1 MGAPVVTNFHRDE
14 SPESPFGE
22 LPVLDMSTPSAARA
36 YDYLLGGH
44 HNFEVDRAFAEQVLR
59 SAPQAATFARTNRAW
74 LRRMV
79 RYLLEQG
86 VRQFLDL
93 GSGIP
98 TVGNT
103 HQIAQAAGIQTRTVY
118 VDREGVAYHHARQL
132 LDKEGATDRAG
143 IIQADLRD
151 VAGVVGHPEVE
162 RLLDFSQPVGL
173 LFVMVLPYV
182 SDEDDPVQ
190 IISAYLDT
198 LVPGS
203 YLAISTTT
211 QDKATPELRAQARAA
226 QHLYDK
232 AREPVFARTW
242 DEIAAWFARTELVEP
257 GLVELPDWRPDPD
270 PDGQPGPMMERTLAY
285 GGVGRLLPLNT
296 GHATP

>member
-1 MGAPVVTNFHRDE
+1 
-14 SPESPFGE
+14 
-22 LPVLDMSTPSAARA
+22 
-36 YDYLLGGH
+36 
-44 HNFEVDRAFAEQVLR
+44 
-59 SAPQAATFARTNRAW
+59 
-74 LRRMV
+74 MV
-79 RYLLEQG
+79 RYLLDQG

-103 HQIAQAAGIQTRTVY
+103 HQIAQAVGIKARTVY
-118 VDREGVAYHHARQL
+118 VDREGVAYHHAQQL
-132 LDKEGATDRAG
+132 LAKEGATDQAG
-143 IIQADLRD
+143 IVQADLRD

-182 SDEDDPVQ
+182 PDEDDPGR

-198 LVPGS
+198 MVPGS

-211 QDKATPELRAQARAA
+211 QDGAPPGLRAQARAA
-226 QHLYDK
+226 QHLYDQV
-232 AREPVFARTW
+232 REPVFARTW
-242 DEIAAWFARTELVEP
+242 DEIHAWFAGTELVAP

-270 PDGQPGPMMERTLAY
+270 EQPGPAAERTLAY
-285 GGVGRLLPLNT
+285 GGVGRLLPLNARD
-296 GHATP
+296 ATI

>member
-1 MGAPVVTNFHRDE
+1 MINSARDE
-14 SPESPFGE
+14 SPESPFGD
-22 LPVLDMSTPSAARA
+22 LPTLDMNTPSAARA
-36 YDYLLGGH
+36 YDYMLGGH
-44 HNFEVDRAFAEQVLR
+44 HNFEVDREFAEQVMR
-59 SAPQAATFARTNRAW
+59 SAPQAADFARTNRAW

-79 RYLLEQG
+79 CYLLDHG

-103 HQIAQAAGIQTRTVY
+103 HQIAQTVGIETRTVY
-118 VDREGVAYHHARQL
+118 VDREAVAYHHGRQL
-132 LDKEGATDRAG
+132 LEKEGATHQAG
-143 IIQADLRD
+143 IIHADLRD
-151 VAGVVGHPEVE
+151 VSGVVGHPEVE

-182 SDEDDPVQ
+182 SDEDDPGR

-198 LVPGS
+198 MVPGS

-211 QDKATPELRAQARAA
+211 QDGATPELRTQARAA
-226 QHLYDK
+226 QHLYDQ
-232 AREPVFARTW
+232 AREPVYARTW
-242 DEIAAWFARTELVEP
+242 EEIAAWFAGTELVAP

-270 PDGQPGPMMERTLAY
+270 SDEQPPPARQRTLAY
-285 GGVGRLLPLNT
+285 GGIGRLLPLNT
-296 GHATP
+296 AHATKQSSK